1 MTVNRSSVLAVI
13 LPAILVTTHASWAG
27 DSGSWDG
34 TWNGTLGGA
43 YLWPV
48 SITISQGKVASF
60 SEKGVPFD
68 VRCTKMTLTAVH
80 FGDQTHYIT
89 MLTKIGD
96 ATASVRVLGRDG
108 FVAGS
113 LVKQ

>member
-1 MTVNRSSVLAVI
+1 MIVNRSSLLAVI
-13 LPAILVTTHASWAG
+13 LPAILVTTHASRAA
-27 DSGSWDG
+27 DSGLWDG
-34 TWNGTLGGA
+34 TWKGTLGGT
-43 YLWPV
+43 YPWPV

-68 VRCTKMTLTAVH
+68 VRCTKMTLTAVS
-80 FGDQTHYIT
+80 FGDQAGYST

-96 ATASVRVLGRDG
+96 ATASVRVHGRDG

-113 LVKQ
+113 LTRQ